1 MAISIDSSGEKVVK
15 PYVEENHLTFPHLI
29 DQANEVSRVFM
40 VPATPTT
47 FLLDREG
54 RLVGGG
60 AGYRDWGAPEAH
72 QLIEA
77 LLEGG
82 S

>member
-1 MAISIDSSGEKVVK
+1 MK

>member
-1 MAISIDSSGEKVVK
+1 MAISLDPSGARAVK
-15 PYVEENHLTFPHLI
+15 PYVEDNHLTFPHLM
-29 DQANEVSRVFM
+29 DQTNEVSRVFM

-47 FLLDREG
+47 FLLNREG
-54 RLVGGG
+54 RVVGGG
-60 AGYRDWGAPEAH
+60 AGFRDWGAPEAH

-77 LLEGG
+77 LLEDG

>member
-1 MAISIDSSGEKVVK
+1 MK
-15 PYVEENHLTFPHLI
+15 PYVEDNDLTFPHLI
-29 DQANEVSRVFM
+29 DQTTEVSRVFM

-47 FLLDREG
+47 FLVDREG

-60 AGYRDWGAPEAH
+60 AGFRDWATPEAH

-77 LLEGG
+77 LLEDG